1 VTVTGDPG
9 ELLLFAAGRE
19 PARVTFDGD
28 AEAVAA
34 VRASRR
40 GL

>member
-1 VTVTGDPG
+1 MTVTGEPG

-19 PARVTFDGD
+19 PARVEFSGD
-28 AEAVAA
+28 DDAA
-34 VRASRR
+34 AALRASRR